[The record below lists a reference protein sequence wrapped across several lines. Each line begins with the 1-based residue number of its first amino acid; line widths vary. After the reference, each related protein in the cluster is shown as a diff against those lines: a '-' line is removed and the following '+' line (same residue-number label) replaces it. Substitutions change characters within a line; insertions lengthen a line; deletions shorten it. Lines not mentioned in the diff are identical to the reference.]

1 MTLVFLGGQ
10 EAGEAEAI
18 AQTAFAALPPG
29 LPGPLLTPTKLRVRP
44 RLLALDLDDAE
55 GRAAA
60 LHEAA
65 ASALE
70 TGGWYERE
78 RRPFWAH
85 VTLARARGR
94 GGRVARLDRPAPPS
108 APLRAPALTLY
119 RSRPGREGARYEP
132 LARLGLSS
140 TV

>member
-18 AQTAFAALPPG
+18 AEAAFAALPAG
-29 LPGPLLTPTKLRVRP
+29 VPGPLLTPVKLRVRP
-44 RLLALDLDDAE
+44 RLLALDLDDSD
-55 GRAAA
+55 GRATA

-70 TGGWYERE
+70 AGGWYERE
-78 RRPFWAH
+78 RRPFWPH

-94 GGRVARLDRPAPPS
+94 RGRIAKLGGPAPPR
-108 APLRAPALTLY
+108 APLRVPAVTLY